1 MKLKRHRK
9 TKSWKGGIGVGV
21 FVAVCV
27 SVLVAFGPLSR
38 SVSGISMAWLIAE
51 GVSYITG
58 ALFYSINK
66 RRFMHTVFHF
76 FVLLGSLCHILA
88 VWDILVTYL

>member
-1 MKLKRHRK
+1 MAFKPLINNV
-9 TKSWKGGIGVGV
+9 SEA
-21 FVAVCV
+21 AV
-27 SVLVAFGPLSR
+27 
-38 SVSGISMAWLIAE
+38 IWIIAE